1 MGRVQ
6 MELAFHSLLRHYHYL
21 CYSLLPSS
29 PKKRKKE
36 KAKQKTPLK
45 RKMERTHFRAEIDRH
60 GYSRKRVFLFLFYHF
75 CLPGLVLTCHF
86 SSTFKNQ
93 GYEYIS
99 HQSLGK
105 EKMGVSERER
115 ERERGLLV
123 EVWKNGGEITIKISK
138 NVEINPRPLLFSIS
152 SLISSQYTEENG
164 DMYYHISYILTKP
177 LNFSF
182 SH

>member
-6 MELAFHSLLRHYHYL
+6 LELAFHSLLRHYHYL

-29 PKKRKKE
+29 PKKWKKE

-115 ERERGLLV
+115 ERLTSRRSV
-123 EVWKNGGEITIKISK
+123 EKW
-138 NVEINPRPLLFSIS
+138 R
-152 SLISSQYTEENG
+152 
-164 DMYYHISYILTKP
+164 
-177 LNFSF
+177 
-182 SH
+182 